1 MTHSTTFVQSPVR
14 LRTTSVAW
22 RFGLAL
28 LLLVSAGTANA
39 EGKRKVIIDDDGFGM
54 MHIMLLKDP
63 TVEVL
68 GLTSVTGDLWEKQA
82 VASALRGLE
91 IIGRTD
97 VPVSGGAV
105 YPLVNS
111 EALTDRWEALY
122 GKLVWKG
129 AWMKQWVEPTAQS
142 LVVYHGPDDPI
153 DLPEGNP
160 KIKASE
166 ELAANFLIRMV
177 HKYPGEITI
186 IAAGPMTNLAL
197 AQRLD
202 PSFAGLAKELVYMG
216 GSFNPQQMLN
226 NRSASDFAREYMN
239 SPRRE
244 FNIRFDPEAASIM
257 SRSPWKKVTVVPADP
272 ATATQMTRSLLDRMA
287 NLATPELAAHL
298 RLQPAGF
305 PLWDEIAAAVWID
318 PTLVRSSETLF
329 VDYNSQFGPSYGD
342 TLSWRPGYEPG
353 LGERK
358 ATVVRTIDPER
369 LEALMIKLV
378 SEGKR

>member
-1 MTHSTTFVQSPVR
+1 MTHSTSVAQGPRR
-14 LRTTSVAW
+14 LRTASIAW

-28 LLLVSAGTANA
+28 LLLVVSGNA
-39 EGKRKVIIDDDGFGM
+39 FSQGKRKVIIDDDGFGM

-63 TVEVL
+63 SVEVL

-111 EALTDRWEALY
+111 EALTERWEALY

-166 ELAANFLIRMV
+166 ELAANFMIRMV

-202 PSFAGLAKELVYMG
+202 PAFAGLAKELVYMG
-216 GSFNPQQMLN
+216 GSFNPQQMLDN
-226 NRSASDFAREYMN
+226 KSASDFAREYMN

-287 NLATPELAAHL
+287 NVAAPELAAHL

-353 LGERK
+353 LGERR

-378 SEGKR
+378 SMGKH

>member
-1 MTHSTTFVQSPVR
+1 MKHSRVAIQSPAQFR
-14 LRTTSVAW
+14 WTS
-22 RFGLAL
+22 LAL
-28 LLLVSAGTANA
+28 LLGLAVLLLVSSGTALA

-63 TVEVL
+63 NVEVL

-142 LVVYHGPDDPI
+142 LIVYHGPDDPI
-153 DLPEGNP
+153 HLPEGNP
-160 KIKASE
+160 KIKASD

-177 HKYPGEITI
+177 HKYPGEISI

-202 PSFAGLAKELVYMG
+202 PAFAGLAKELVYMG
-216 GSFNPQQMLN
+216 GSFNPQQVLTDK
-226 NRSASDFAREYMN
+226 SASDFAREYMN

-257 SRSPWKKVTVVPADP
+257 SRSPWKRVTVVPADP
-272 ATATQMTRSLLDRMA
+272 ATATQMTKSLLDRMA
-287 NLATPELAAHL
+287 NVATPELAAHL
-298 RLQPAGF
+298 RMQPAGF

-318 PTLVRSSETLF
+318 PTLVRSSEVLF
-329 VDYNSQFGPSYGD
+329 VDYNSQFGRAMEIRCPGGQAMSRVLGNGRRRSFAPSIRNG
-342 TLSWRPGYEPG
+342 WR
-353 LGERK
+353 R
-358 ATVVRTIDPER
+358 
-369 LEALMIKLV
+369 
-378 SEGKR
+378 